1 MDRDERDGAL
11 EQFVLDGFLLSVG
24 LAFFALLL
32 RPVLLSVPTDREGYA
47 VSGAVREYLAVR
59 LVIVNALLLRVFGEV
74 GRAAGEDQSL
84 RQVVNQPLIEGQLWP
99 KLESEEADLLALPQ
113 GAWSSEQTGMG
124 AQWVEQ
130 LRLLR
135 WVLGIDE
142 DAVGMDDPPQLHWL
156 VLPVGRPPMVR
167 RPPWEIRLYRDGA
180 QFYLVRALRPG
191 SYWMAR
197 RCRRVF
203 SSYARVW
210 RRWGWRGVTM
220 RVT

>member
-1 MDRDERDGAL
+1 MYE
-11 EQFVLDGFLLSVG
+11 FLLPVG
-24 LAFFALLL
+24 LAFRALLL
-32 RPVLLSVPTDREGYA
+32 RPVLLSVATNREGYA
-47 VSGAVREYLAVR
+47 ASGAVRESLAVR

-99 KLESEEADLLALPQ
+99 KLESAEADLLALPL
-113 GAWSSEQTGMG
+113 GSWSSEQTEMG

-142 DAVGMDDPPQLHWL
+142 DAVGMDDPPQLHGL
-156 VLPVGRPPMVR
+156 LLPVGWAEPAARPPMVR
-167 RPPWEIRLYRDGA
+167 RPPSEIRLYREGA
-180 QFYLVRALRPG
+180 QCYLVRALAELE
-191 SYWMAR
+191 AR
-197 RCRRVF
+197 QLLDGEAF

-210 RRWGWRGVTM
+210 WRWRWRGVTM